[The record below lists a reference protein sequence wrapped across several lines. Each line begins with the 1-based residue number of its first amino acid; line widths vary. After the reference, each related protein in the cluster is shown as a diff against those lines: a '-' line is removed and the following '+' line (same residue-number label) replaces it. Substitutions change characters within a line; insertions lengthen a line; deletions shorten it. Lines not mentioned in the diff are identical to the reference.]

1 MKRGHLGP
9 TAATEMGTAD
19 QVVVKVSPA
28 ASLAGGDFDATFVA
42 RILPALS
49 FWLTMSMTVILF
61 NKFMFSE
68 FPFPASLTCVHMLF
82 STLAT
87 AALRASGR
95 LAVPTMGWCGWAR
108 AVLPIGLMYSLA
120 LVTSNMAA
128 NILTV
133 SFVQM
138 LKACTP
144 MVVLSVAA
152 LQGTERAT
160 RNIVVVVFLMTA
172 GVGIASWGELHFDLV
187 GMLLQVFAFTIEA
200 FRLQAVQFLMQKT
213 LPKGSSPFVALGLF
227 APVCFVF
234 LLPWSLYKE
243 PRAVALALSS
253 QRVQGLL
260 FLNAL
265 SALGLNAG
273 VVWLVSFDSGP
284 LTLTLVGVLKDVALI
299 VSSVW
304 LFGNRLTYVQLGGV
318 RFCFVCLCTLSTHH
332 PLTPPHPT
340 LTHTHTQK

>member
-1 MKRGHLGP
+1 MKRKGP
-9 TAATEMGTAD
+9 AESPSPDDIEMGTNYE
-19 QVVVKVSPA
+19 QVLKVEPPA
-28 ASLAGGDFDATFVA
+28 KEEAPSGGVQFDAAYVA
-42 RILPALS
+42 RVLPALV

-61 NKFMFSE
+61 NKFMFTHV
-68 FPFPASLTCVHMLF
+68 FPFPASLTCVHMFF
-82 STLAT
+82 SSLAT
-87 AALRASGR
+87 LALRAGGR
-95 LAVPTMGWCGWAR
+95 LSVPAMGWAGWAR
-108 AVLPIGLMYSLA
+108 AVIPIGLMYSLA

-144 MVVLSVAA
+144 MVVLTVAA
-152 LQGTERAT
+152 LQGTEKAT
-160 RNIVVVVFLMTA
+160 LNIVIIVALMTL
-172 GVGIASWGELHFDLV
+172 GVGIASWGELHFDLI

-227 APVCFVF
+227 APVCFAF
-234 LLPWSLYKE
+234 LLPWCIYKE
-243 PRAVALALSS
+243 PKAFTAMLSS
-253 QRVQGLL
+253 TRVQGFLL
-260 FLNAL
+260 LNAL

-304 LFGNRLTYVQLGGV
+304 LFGNRLTYLQLGG
-318 RFCFVCLCTLSTHH
+318 CA
-332 PLTPPHPT
+332 
-340 LTHTHTQK
+340 

>member
-1 MKRGHLGP
+1 MEEG
-9 TAATEMGTAD
+9 ES
-19 QVVVKVSPA
+19 VVVAAAEPAQPVS
-28 ASLAGGDFDATFVA
+28 SKGQEHFDGAYIA
-42 RILPALS
+42 RVLPALS

-61 NKFMFSE
+61 NKFMFMQV
-68 FPFPASLTCVHMLF
+68 FPFPASLTCVHMFF
-82 STLAT
+82 SSLAT
-87 AALRASGR
+87 LLLRLSGN
-95 LAVPTMGWCGWAR
+95 LVVPAMGWEGYFK

-144 MVVLSVAA
+144 MVVLGVAA
-152 LQGTERAT
+152 FQGTEKAT
-160 RNIVVVVFLMTA
+160 VNIIIIVTLMTV
-172 GVGIASWGELHFDLV
+172 GVGIASYGELHFNLV

-213 LPKGSSPFVALGLF
+213 LPKGSSPFLALSLF
-227 APVCFVF
+227 APVCFCL
-234 LLPWSLYKE
+234 LLPWCLYKE
-243 PRAVALALSS
+243 PKAFSLALSS
-253 QRVQGLL
+253 SRTQGFLL
-260 FLNAL
+260 LNAL

-304 LFGNRLTYVQLGGV
+304 LFGNRLTYIQLFG
-318 RFCFVCLCTLSTHH
+318 CA
-332 PLTPPHPT
+332 
-340 LTHTHTQK
+340 